1 MENLKTEL
9 ELEHSSG
16 IMEHL
21 SLVNTPDTMGD
32 SKERQESEHS
42 SSPLGSTPD
51 TMGDWTKHQGSEH
64 LLGKVD
70 CKSGT
75 GDSMK
80 HQISEY

>member
-1 MENLKTEL
+1 
-9 ELEHSSG
+9 
-16 IMEHL
+16 
-21 SLVNTPDTMGD
+21 MGD